1 MAKAIITN
9 RIFLDNDFEVR
20 QKLLQELTYKIP
32 NYRPELPPK
41 VITNL
46 RIVNEK
52 LLAIPSGR
60 VDLIPAHYEVE
71 DRRNTVPVD
80 FPEFKF
86 TLRESQKLVYD
97 QVNSDCFINAW
108 TSWGKTFTGLAIAG
122 KLGQKTLIIVH
133 TLTLRDQWAKEV
145 EKVYGFTPSII
156 GSGNFDTSKPIT
168 IANIQTLTRRNKSL
182 YNKEFGT
189 VIVDECHHI
198 PAVSFSKV
206 LDSIDARYK
215 IGLSASNTR
224 KDGLHILFPDFF
236 SIKKFSPPK
245 ENFMKPSIHRVKLPF
260 RVADGIQTWAQK
272 INDLAYNPDYQ
283 KILALTAASYASKGH
298 KVLVVGS
305 RTKLLERASELT
317 PNSVCVVGS
326 TKDRAEKI
334 QKVLDNKAKV
344 LYGSTNIFSE
354 GISVNNLSCLV
365 LGTPMNNEPLLEQLI
380 GRVIRK
386 AEDKLDPV
394 VVDLLLD
401 GKTVRKQEQ
410 LRKGYYIKQ
419 GYKIKDL

>member
-9 RIFLDNDFEVR
+9 RIFLDNNLEVR
-20 QKLLQELTYKIP
+20 KKLLQELTYKIP
-32 NYRPELPPK
+32 SYRPELPPK

-46 RIVNEK
+46 KIINEN
-52 LLAIPSGR
+52 LLAMPSGR
-60 VDLIPAHYEVE
+60 TDLIPDHYEVE
-71 DRRNTVPVD
+71 DRRNTVPVE

-86 TLRESQKLVYD
+86 TLRDSQKSVYD
-97 QVNSDCFINAW
+97 GVDSDCFINAW

-122 KLGQKTLIIVH
+122 KLAQKTLIIVH

-145 EKVYGFTPSII
+145 EKVYGFEPSII
-156 GSGNFDTSKPIT
+156 GSGSFDTSKPIT
-168 IANIQTLTRRNKSL
+168 VANIQTLSRRNKML

-198 PAVSFSKV
+198 PAISFSQV
-206 LDSIDARYK
+206 LDSIDAKYK
-215 IGLSASNTR
+215 IGLSASNAR
-224 KDGLHILFPDFF
+224 KDGLHILFPDYF
-236 SIKKFSPPK
+236 STKKFSPPK
-245 ENFMKPSIHRVKLPF
+245 ENFMEPSIHRVKLPF
-260 RVADGIQTWAQK
+260 RVADGIQTWAK
-272 INDLAYNPDYQ
+272 KLNDLAYNPEYQ
-283 KILALTAASYASKGH
+283 KVLALTAAAYASKGH
-298 KVLVVGS
+298 KVLVVGA

-317 PNSVCVVGS
+317 PDSVCIVGS
-326 TKDRAEKI
+326 TKDREEKI
-334 QKVLDNKAKV
+334 QKVRDNKVKV
-344 LYGSTNIFSE
+344 LYGSTNIFAE
-354 GISVNNLSCLV
+354 GISVNNLSCLI
-365 LGTPMNNEPLLEQLI
+365 LSTPMNNEPLLEQLI

-394 VVDLLLD
+394 VVDLLYE